1 MTTKIIM
8 PKLGETMEEGQIGKW
23 LKKEGERVE
32 KGQPLFEVV
41 SDKANFEVES
51 PATGFLR
58 KILFEEGQT
67 VPVTKIIGYIAD
79 SMEEQLPEETAAVSE
94 TASPHLEKKNRIK
107 ISPLA
112 RRLAEQKGIDISK
125 IKGTG
130 PGGRITKE
138 DVEKFQ
144 SVAKTE
150 SREVPLSGIR
160 KIIAE
165 RLSQSKRQAPHYY
178 LQAEVDMSDTVRM
191 REDLLTE
198 EEKTSSAHLSYTDAI
213 IRATAL
219 SLEQVPVLNSTYE
232 NGKLR
237 SFKEVNIGVA
247 VALQEGL
254 VVPVI
259 KDVANKTLWQIAE
272 ERATLV
278 TRAREGKLTQKDI
291 SNGTFTISNLGV
303 FGIDLFTAIINPP
316 QVAILA
322 VGAIK
327 KRPSILN
334 DQVVVR
340 QTMKVSLSLDHRV
353 VDGAVGA
360 QFLSRLREFLEKPYL
375 LLVKEHRNA

>member
-1 MTTKIIM
+1 
-8 PKLGETMEEGQIGKW
+8 
-23 LKKEGERVE
+23 
-32 KGQPLFEVV
+32 
-41 SDKANFEVES
+41 
-51 PATGFLR
+51 
-58 KILFEEGQT
+58 
-67 VPVTKIIGYIAD
+67 
-79 SMEEQLPEETAAVSE
+79 
-94 TASPHLEKKNRIK
+94 
-107 ISPLA
+107 
-112 RRLAEQKGIDISK
+112 
-125 IKGTG
+125 
-130 PGGRITKE
+130 
-138 DVEKFQ
+138 
-144 SVAKTE
+144 
-150 SREVPLSGIR
+150 
-160 KIIAE
+160 
-165 RLSQSKRQAPHYY
+165 
-178 LQAEVDMSDTVRM
+178 
-191 REDLLTE
+191 
-198 EEKTSSAHLSYTDAI
+198 
-213 IRATAL
+213 
-219 SLEQVPVLNSTYE
+219 PVLNSTYE

-272 ERATLV
+272 ERATLI

-334 DQVVVR
+334 NQVVVR